1 MSGSAFDQKTLW
13 ATDGTEAGTE
23 QLSTTVFQSWVFN
36 TEFDGKFYF
45 GGLPWNSTDWGLYVT
60 DGTTQGTGKV
70 ATDIPAPDIR
80 SPMGFVEVDNEL
92 IFTWGDRFL
101 SLMKRE
107 DPETLVPVVQIARS
121 ASGTI
126 EGVDRP
132 VEFAI
137 SRIGSTDEPLR
148 VTYSVGGTARAGSD
162 YEVLPGTS
170 QSLADRLPST
180 FPSSW
185 WTTKCLNRGRTTHSF
200 GKLWRLRVGGSI
212 VCGIRDPG

>member
-70 ATDIPAPDIR
+70 ATDIPAPDVR

-162 YEVLPGTS
+162 YEVLPGHVTIPRGQAAVHVPIFVVDDEVFEQRKNYSFVWKALATTS
-170 QSLADRLPST
+170 
-180 FPSSW
+180 W
-185 WTTKCLNRGRTTHSF
+185 GIY
-200 GKLWRLRVGGSI
+200 RLRNS
-212 VCGIRDPG
+212 